1 MNGLRPER
9 RLRPETLRLLPVLA
23 PVALAG
29 GAALTAAVIGFA
41 AAPLSAAAFG
51 GVGVLAVVS
60 ILAEAFP
67 VPVAAFPAGTI
78 SLSAIFIVGAGVL
91 YGWEAAVAVGF
102 VARASL
108 ELAQRR
114 PPAKLVFNGALYALS
129 GLAAGAGAALAGRL
143 EGVPGLFLTVLA
155 ASAAFCMVNVPLV
168 VAIVSRAS
176 RRPFV
181 PMLRGWVGWT
191 AVSFGVMASVSLML
205 CALWQRSPA
214 LAIALVGPLTA
225 TALYQR
231 SMHQALGAMELALT
245 DPLTGLGNH
254 RHFHDDLLRELD
266 SAGDAPVSLFLI
278 DLDDFK
284 RINDTY
290 GHPAGDQVLVRVA
303 ACLRSGGEAYR
314 LGGDE
319 FALLLPG
326 HDAAAAEATAHEV
339 LARLAALEPEG
350 GVRVTFSGGLAAYPL
365 HASERSEL
373 LRVADVA
380 LYTAKRAGKN
390 QLRTS
395 SPVERT
401 LNVVAASG

>member
-1 MNGLRPER
+1 MNGLRPG
-9 RLRPETLRLLPVLA
+9 RLLSKETLRLLPVLA
-23 PVALAG
+23 PVAAAG
-29 GAALTAAVIGFA
+29 GAALTAAVIALATDLPGA
-41 AAPLSAAAFG
+41 GAWRGIA
-51 GVGVLAVVS
+51 VLAIASV
-60 ILAEAFP
+60 LAERFP

-78 SLSAIFIVGAGVL
+78 SLSVIFIVAAGVL
-91 YGWEAAVAVGF
+91 FGWEAAVVVGF
-102 VARASL
+102 VARTAL

-114 PPAKLVFNGALYALS
+114 PLAKLAFNGGLYALS
-129 GLAAGAGAALAGRL
+129 GFAAGTGGELADRVA
-143 EGVPGLFLTVLA
+143 GVPGLFLAVLA
-155 ASAAFCMVNVPLV
+155 GSAAFCAVNVPLV
-168 VAIVSRAS
+168 VAIVARAS
-176 RRPFV
+176 RQPFA
-181 PMLRGWVGWT
+181 PMLRGWIGWT
-191 AVSFGVMASVSLML
+191 AISFGVMASVSLTL
-205 CALWQRSPA
+205 CALWQSSPA
-214 LAIALVGPLTA
+214 LAVALVGPLAA

-254 RHFHDDLLRELD
+254 RHFHDDLLQELD
-266 SAGDAPVSLFLI
+266 NADGEPVSLFLL

-290 GHPAGDQVLVRVA
+290 GHPAGDRVLARVA

-326 HDAAAAEATAHEV
+326 YDEAAAESVAHAV
-339 LARLAALEPEG
+339 LERLAALEPEG

-390 QLRTS
+390 RLRAAG
-395 SPVERT
+395 SPAPT
-401 LNVVAASG
+401 LAAVAAG

>member
-9 RLRPETLRLLPVLA
+9 LLSRETLRLLPVIA
-23 PVALAG
+23 PVVVAG
-29 GAALTAAVIGFA
+29 GAALAAGAFSLGADPPGVA
-41 AAPLSAAAFG
+41 ASVG
-51 GVGVLAVVS
+51 IGVLALASV
-60 ILAEAFP
+60 LAERFP

-78 SLSAIFIVGAGVL
+78 SLSAIFIVAAGVL
-91 YGWEAAVAVGF
+91 YGWDAAVIVGF
-102 VARASL
+102 VARAAL

-114 PPAKLVFNGALYALS
+114 PAAKLLFNGALYGLS
-129 GLAAGAGAALAGRL
+129 GLAAGLGALLGVRAG
-143 EGVPGLFLTVLA
+143 GVPGLFLAVLA
-155 ASAAFCMVNVPLV
+155 GSAAFCIVNVPLV

-176 RRPFV
+176 REPFV
-181 PMLRGWVGWT
+181 PMLRGWIGWT

-205 CALWQRSPA
+205 SALWERSPA
-214 LAIALVGPLTA
+214 LAIALVGPLAA

-231 SMHQALGAMELALT
+231 SMHQALGAMQLALT

-266 SAGDAPVSLFLI
+266 GAGNSPVSLFVL

-290 GHPAGDQVLVRVA
+290 GHPAGDRVLARVA

-326 HDAAAAEATAHEV
+326 HDAAAAEKVAHTV

-390 QLRTS
+390 QLSTAGS
-395 SPVERT
+395 TAPA
-401 LNVVAASG
+401 LAAVS